1 MRLKRLF
8 ARLMEEAPAGGDPGA
23 AAAAT
28 GDPAAAAAAAA
39 AAPAAA
45 AAGETLNPLQAA
57 AAAAAPAVTVPE
69 KFQVKNEDGTVNHE
83 ATALKLAE
91 SYTAAEKRIG
101 SGEVPPKTA
110 DEYKFSVPKPLEGAW
125 DMAADQQ
132 LKDFASKAH
141 AAGFTQAQMDLVIE
155 TYGDLASGLVQG
167 AQAMSAADCT
177 KALKETWTDDATYK
191 AETDAAARAMRAYG
205 GDQIEPFLAK
215 YGNDPDFIRMMAK
228 IGHEVKEDTPLD
240 PGKVLGNQTIEE
252 LEKSKAYTDPTDPQH
267 ASVSAKIRDYYN
279 AKAAQDAKAG
289 RVPIF

>member
-1 MRLKRLF
+1 MFVKLLN
-8 ARLMEEAPAGGDPGA
+8 RLMEGAPADGVPGGGAPAAAPAADPGA
-23 AAAAT
+23 
-28 GDPAAAAAAAA
+28 PA

-45 AAGETLNPLQAA
+45 PSAELNPLQAA
-57 AAAAAPAVTVPE
+57 VSGQVTIPE
-69 KFQVKNEDGTVNHE
+69 KFQVKNDDGTINHE

-110 DEYKFSVPKPLEGAW
+110 DEYKFAVPKSLEGAW
-125 DMAADQQ
+125 DPAADPQ
-132 LKDFASKAH
+132 LKDFAAKAH

-155 TYGDLASGLVQG
+155 QYGELAPGLVQG

-177 KALKETWTDDATYK
+177 KALKETWADDATYK

-228 IGHEVKEDTPLD
+228 IGHEVKEDTALD
-240 PGKVLGNQTIEE
+240 PGKVLAGQTIEE
-252 LEKSKAYTDPTDPQH
+252 LEKSKAYMDPTDPQH

-289 RVPIF
+289 RSPLI